1 MINVYQ
7 PTLGKEELDALKDVF
22 ESNWLG
28 KGKRVAEFEEKYAN
42 HLGVSKDLV
51 LTTNCCSEGL
61 FSSMHLLDIQPGDEV
76 IVPTISFIGAGN
88 AVCAHGAK
96 LVLCDVDPR
105 TLNARAEDIEKVIT
119 PKSKAILLLHYGG
132 IPCEMDEIMA
142 LAKKHNLK
150 VIEDAAAGVCS
161 RYKGKAIGTI
171 GDMGMWSFDA
181 MKILV
186 SADGAM
192 LYFNTP
198 ELRKKADRWLYFGLE
213 TKSGYENSVAQK
225 WWEFDIS
232 SFGHRAIMNDVT
244 AAMALEQL
252 KKLPMYMEKRKHVS
266 DFYYENL
273 KQFSWL
279 ELPPV
284 LPDYVETSY
293 YFYHVQITNGKRDQF
308 AKFLRENGVYTTYRY
323 YPLHRVPGYGVTG
336 EFPNADYA
344 ADHTLNLPIHQ
355 SISDQD
361 LEYILEKVKEF
372 DEKYCK

>member
-7 PTLGKEELDALKDVF
+7 PTLGKEELDALQEVF

-28 KGKRVAEFEEKYAN
+28 KGKRVAEFEEKYAG
-42 HLGVSKDLV
+42 HLGTSKDLV

-76 IVPTISFIGAGN
+76 IVPAISFIGAGN

-142 LAKKHNLK
+142 LAKKYNLK

-161 RYKGKAIGTI
+161 RYKGKAVGTI

-186 SADGAM
+186 CGDGAM
-192 LYFNTP
+192 LHFNTP
-198 ELRKKADRWLYFGLE
+198 ELRHKADRWLYFGLE
-213 TKSGYENSVAQK
+213 TKSGYENSIAQK

-252 KKLPMYMEKRKHVS
+252 KKLPMYMEKRKVVA
-266 DFYYENL
+266 DFYNQNL
-273 KQFSWL
+273 KLFSWI
-279 ELPPV
+279 EL
-284 LPDYVETSY
+284 LPTQPEYIETSY

-308 AKFLRENGVYTTYRY
+308 AKFLRESGVYTTYRY

-336 EFPNADYA
+336 NFPNADYA
-344 ADHTLNLPIHQ
+344 ADNTLNLPIHQ
-355 SISDQD
+355 SISQD
-361 LEYILEKVKEF
+361 DLNHILAVVKEF
-372 DEKYCK
+372 DEKFC

>member
-96 LVLCDVDPR
+96 LVLCDVDPH

>member
-7 PTLGKEELDALKDVF
+7 PTLGKEELDALQEVF

-28 KGKRVAEFEEKYAN
+28 KGKRVAEFEEKYAG
-42 HLGVSKDLV
+42 HLGTSKDLV

-76 IVPTISFIGAGN
+76 IVPAISFIGAGN

-142 LAKKHNLK
+142 LAKKYNLK

-161 RYKGKAIGTI
+161 RYKGKAVGTI

-186 SADGAM
+186 CGDGAM
-192 LYFNTP
+192 LHFNTP
-198 ELRKKADRWLYFGLE
+198 ELRHKADRWLYFGLE
-213 TKSGYENSVAQK
+213 TKSGYENSIAQK

-252 KKLPMYMEKRKHVS
+252 KKLPMYMEKRKVVA
-266 DFYYENL
+266 DFYNQNL
-273 KQFSWL
+273 KLFSWI
-279 ELPPV
+279 ELPPTQ
-284 LPDYVETSY
+284 PEYIETSY

-308 AKFLRENGVYTTYRY
+308 AKFLRESGVYTTYRY

-336 EFPNADYA
+336 NFPNADYA
-344 ADHTLNLPIHQ
+344 ADNTLNLPIHK
-355 SISDQD
+355 SISQD
-361 LEYILEKVKEF
+361 DLNHILAVVKEF
-372 DEKYCK
+372 DEKFC

>member
-7 PTLGKEELDALKDVF
+7 PTLGKEELDALQEVF

-28 KGKRVAEFEEKYAN
+28 KGKRVAEFEEKYAG
-42 HLGVSKDLV
+42 HLGTSKDLV

-76 IVPTISFIGAGN
+76 IVPAISFIGAGN

-142 LAKKHNLK
+142 LAKKYNLK

-161 RYKGKAIGTI
+161 RYKGKAVGTI

-186 SADGAM
+186 CGDGAM
-192 LYFNTP
+192 LHFNTP
-198 ELRKKADRWLYFGLE
+198 ELRHKADRWLYFGLE
-213 TKSGYENSVAQK
+213 TKSGYENSIAQK

-252 KKLPMYMEKRKHVS
+252 KKLPMYMEKRKVVA
-266 DFYYENL
+266 DFYNQNL
-273 KQFSWL
+273 KLFSWI
-279 ELPPV
+279 ELPPTQ
-284 LPDYVETSY
+284 PEYIETSY
-293 YFYHVQITNGKRDQF
+293 YFYHVQITTASVTSSLSFSVRAVF
-308 AKFLRENGVYTTYRY
+308 TLPTVTILSTVFLAT
-323 YPLHRVPGYGVTG
+323 
-336 EFPNADYA
+336 A
-344 ADHTLNLPIHQ
+344 
-355 SISDQD
+355 
-361 LEYILEKVKEF
+361 
-372 DEKYCK
+372 